1 MRHFSYITV
10 GRILDD
16 LWEDLRDS
24 GASEDTL
31 WYTDKYG
38 LRKKRYPIRR
48 LTLVKLEERLNLP
61 KGRVTHGKL
70 AWRVYSEDEAN
81 EIKQKIKKEYNFAGA

>member
-10 GRILDD
+10 GRIL
-16 LWEDLRDS
+16 EDLRDELEKA
-24 GASEDTL
+24 GAPEESL
-31 WYTDKYG
+31 WYVDKHG
-38 LRKKRYPIRR
+38 IRKKRYPIRR
-48 LTLVKLEERLNLP
+48 LTLENLIERLNLP

-81 EIKQKIKKEYNFAGA
+81 EIKQTIKQNYSLLGV

>member
-16 LWEDLRDS
+16 LRNDLEKA
-24 GASEDTL
+24 GAPEEAL
-31 WYTDKYG
+31 WYVNKHGIRT
-38 LRKKRYPIRR
+38 KRYPIRR
-48 LTLVKLEERLNLP
+48 LTLEKLTERLNLP

-70 AWRVYSEDEAN
+70 EWRVYSEDEAN
-81 EIKQKIKKEYNFAGA
+81 EIKEKIKQNYNLAGI